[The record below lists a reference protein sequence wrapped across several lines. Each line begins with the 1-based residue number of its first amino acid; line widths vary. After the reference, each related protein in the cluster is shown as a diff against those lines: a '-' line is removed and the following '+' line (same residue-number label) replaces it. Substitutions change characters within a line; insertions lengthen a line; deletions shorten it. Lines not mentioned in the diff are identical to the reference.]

1 MRAGR
6 WLLALLVALGLGV
19 HLWFVAAASALD
31 TDQSL
36 VLLMAQAFAQGR
48 PSVYFWSQ
56 NYMAALEPL
65 LKRMAGNR
73 WSGDTLTGLPM
84 QG

>member
-1 MRAGR
+1 
-6 WLLALLVALGLGV
+6 VAV
-19 HLWFVAAASALD
+19 VAA
-31 TDQSL
+31 
-36 VLLMAQAFAQGR
+36 
-48 PSVYFWSQ
+48 
-56 NYMAALEPL
+56 AALEPL